1 MTDATTPLDDGTA
14 VGLLIGGRLFSFNL
28 LNDVAGADAMGLVTG
43 TPAANTLLGR
53 LKAVAD
59 AVAVG
64 SSDIV
69 EAIGGAGGDA
79 SAENQATE
87 IARLSSILAAVD
99 GLEALL
105 GPLATDATLTA
116 LSGKFPV
123 STGPK
128 AQSGSLSVVPATGAD
143 LATNASLAAVTAA
156 LQSMTPADD
165 VFNIV
170 PSDTTDLPVIPKA
183 LRAKTAGTV
192 SLKGVGGATVDYGA
206 VAAGELIFVRARRIM
221 ATGTTATLVGF
232 V

>member
-1 MTDATTPLDDGTA
+1 
-14 VGLLIGGRLFSFNL
+14 V
-28 LNDVAGADAMGLVTG
+28 
-43 TPAANTLLGR
+43 
-53 LKAVAD
+53 
-59 AVAVG
+59 
-64 SSDIV
+64 
-69 EAIGGAGGDA
+69 
-79 SAENQATE
+79 
-87 IARLSSILAAVD
+87 AAVKASVDALAPYLD

-116 LSGKFPV
+116 LSARLPV

-143 LATNASLAAVTAA
+143 LATNASLATVTAA

-165 VFNIV
+165 VFDIV
-170 PSDTTDLPVIPKA
+170 PSDTSDLPTIPKA

-192 SLKGVGGATVDYGA
+192 ALKGAGGTTVDYGD
-206 VAAGELIFVRARRIM
+206 VAAGELIFVRARRVM